1 MKVAK
6 QTTTETSFLT
16 PSGSE
21 ISFLVTATVPT
32 NEADYD
38 VND

>member
-6 QTTTETSFLT
+6 QATTETSFLT
-16 PSGSE
+16 LSGSE
-21 ISFLVTATVPT
+21 IIFLVTATVLI
-32 NEADYD
+32 NKADYD